1 MNKIKFSLR
10 QILEE
15 INDFRNKKLITHIYA
30 DVLLIIIIGVLSG
43 IKCSLHI
50 AYFAKYHREWFRE
63 KLRISKIPSH
73 DTIDRLLN
81 LTNFRELETALTLWL
96 EHVLKDKHIR
106 KHVAIDGKKI
116 DKKSPN
122 TTTFVRAFIPDIKM
136 VIAGQKISAYSNEIV
151 AIPKLIKKLNLKGYF
166 VTIDAIGTQA
176 SIAQLLVSKGAHYV
190 LPVKK
195 NQKMLY
201 EDIMLYAESEL
212 SEAEVFETKES
223 GHGRDEI
230 RRFYAFKNIDW
241 LIDRHSKWRHIKSF
255 GLLKSYRK
263 KSDKPWTKTMRIFI
277 SNCILTAKEYLALI
291 RSHWE
296 IENNLHWPLN
306 QSFEENKIRSKSTNF
321 IINFSSINSF
331 CLTLLYHLKA
341 RNISFNLQKIILAS
355 GALSQISKLLYL
367 GH

>member
-15 INDFRNKKLITHIYA
+15 INDFRNPKLITHDYT
-30 DVLLIIIIGVLSG
+30 DVLLIVIVGVLSG

-50 AYFAKYHREWFRE
+50 AHFAKYHKDWFR
-63 KLRISKIPSH
+63 KDLRIRKIPSH
-73 DTIDRLLN
+73 DTIDRILN

-96 EHVLKDKHIR
+96 EHILKDKQVR

-136 VIAGQKISAYSNEIV
+136 VIAGQRISAYSNEIV
-151 AIPKLIKKLNLKGYF
+151 AIPKLIKKINLKGYF

-176 SIAQLLVSKGAHYV
+176 SIAQLLVSKEAHYV
-190 LPVKK
+190 LPVKR

-212 SEAEVFETKES
+212 PEAEVFETKES
-223 GHGRDEI
+223 SHGRNEI
-230 RRFYAFKNIDW
+230 RRFYAFNRIDW
-241 LIDRHSKWRHIKSF
+241 LIERHSKWRHIKSF

-263 KSDKPWTKTMRIFI
+263 KHGETWTRTIRIFI
-277 SNCILTAKEYLALI
+277 SSCILTAQEYLTII
-291 RSHWE
+291 RSHWK

-306 QSFEENKIRSKSTNF
+306 QSFEEHKIRSKSTNF

-331 CLTLLYHLKA
+331 CLTLLHHVKA
-341 RNISFNLQKIILAS
+341 QNISFNLQKIILTAN
-355 GALSQISKLLYL
+355 LRLISKILYL

>member
-15 INDFRNKKLITHIYA
+15 INDFRNQKLITYKYA

-50 AYFAKYHREWFRE
+50 AYFAQYHKDWFIKNLEIDR
-63 KLRISKIPSH
+63 IPSH
-73 DTIDRLLN
+73 DTIDRILN
-81 LTNFRELETALTLWL
+81 LTNFNELETGLTLWL
-96 EHVLKDKHIR
+96 EHVLKDKHLR
-106 KHVAIDGKKI
+106 KHIAIDGKKI

-136 VIAGQKISAYSNEIV
+136 VIAGQRISAYSNEIV
-151 AIPKLIKKLNLKGYF
+151 AIPKLIKRINLKGYF
-166 VTIDAIGTQA
+166 VTIDAIGTQT

-190 LPVKK
+190 LPVKR

-201 EDIMLYAESEL
+201 EDLMLYAESEM
-212 SEAEVFETKES
+212 SEAEVFEAKES

-230 RRFYAFKNIDW
+230 RRFYAFNKIDW
-241 LIDRHSKWRHIKSF
+241 LIDRHSKWHHIKSF

-263 KSDKPWTKTMRIFI
+263 KCDEKCTKTMRIFI
-277 SNCILTAKEYLALI
+277 SSCALTAQDFLAII
-291 RSHWE
+291 RSHWK

-306 QSFEENKIRSKSTNF
+306 QSFEEHKIRSKSTNF

-331 CLTLLYHLKA
+331 CLTLLHHIKSQ
-341 RNISFNLQKIILAS
+341 NISFNLQKIILVA
-355 GALSQISKLLYL
+355 GGLSQISKILYL

>member
-1 MNKIKFSLR
+1 
-10 QILEE
+10 
-15 INDFRNKKLITHIYA
+15 
-30 DVLLIIIIGVLSG
+30 
-43 IKCSLHI
+43 
-50 AYFAKYHREWFRE
+50 
-63 KLRISKIPSH
+63 
-73 DTIDRLLN
+73 
-81 LTNFRELETALTLWL
+81 
-96 EHVLKDKHIR
+96 
-106 KHVAIDGKKI
+106 
-116 DKKSPN
+116 
-122 TTTFVRAFIPDIKM
+122 
-136 VIAGQKISAYSNEIV
+136 
-151 AIPKLIKKLNLKGYF
+151 
-166 VTIDAIGTQA
+166 
-176 SIAQLLVSKGAHYV
+176 
-190 LPVKK
+190 
-195 NQKMLY
+195 
-201 EDIMLYAESEL
+201 MLYAESEL